1 MGWPGPDGNLRDLVN
16 RRADELEKQLAAVR
30 RVIEAMGEKPI
41 RSQDFES
48 LKLQVVGL
56 AEGLYELEQ
65 RVEQLEQHKSLASW
79 LFRQVVTIAVLIA
92 LIYVLGVWK

>member
-1 MGWPGPDGNLRDLVN
+1 MEWPGQDGSLRDLIN
-16 RRADELEKQLAAVR
+16 RRAEALERQLAAVR
-30 RVIEAMGEKPI
+30 KMIEAMGEKPI

-79 LFRQVVTIAVLIA
+79 VFRQIITVAVLVAI
-92 LIYVLGVWK
+92 IYLLEVW

>member
-1 MGWPGPDGNLRDLVN
+1 MEWPGPDGNLRDLIN
-16 RRADELEKQLAAVR
+16 RRAEELERQLTSVR
-30 RVIEAMGEKPI
+30 RAIEAMGERPI

-48 LKLQVVGL
+48 LKLQVIGL

-79 LFRQVVTIAVLIA
+79 VFRQLVTIVVLAAV
-92 LIYVLGVWK
+92 IYLLEVW

>member
-65 RVEQLEQHKSLASW
+65 RVGRLEEHKSFAQW
-79 LFRQVVTIAVLIA
+79 LFRQAVTIGVITA
-92 LIYVLGVWK
+92 LIYILEIWK